1 MIMLKNINKLI
12 NIEVSKKNLSK
23 NINLDIDD
31 SNNNIKLID
40 INYINNRI
48 DLEICDNTINKLK
61 DTSLINEYKGC
72 KSVQNEMKKLELILE
87 KYNIETYKKELI
99 LNDYILDLIPAGTK
113 GVIRGNK
120 FNSIVKDTINNL
132 VETANSLQ
140 KFVSEYESNKE
151 RLNRNF
157 GTYQIKIVD
166 EQIND
171 EGIPLK
177 RRYGI
182 ALDSNGVLVVQS
194 TPTFASLDEIIINEV
209 KVLLV
214 SNGFVK
220 SQFSSL
226 GAEDIETM
234 NESLNYV
241 GDIDINIDDL
251 GLSSLNS
258 GLDDPDNE
266 DPDQGLG
273 LNAFVNNLPGGKAL
287 RRRMRK
293 QMIKNN
299 EQFIKDLKKT
309 DPNGKYSNSI
319 IKEKQ
324 VENNKLKVEEL
335 ETEKK
340 KLIAAIAVSL
350 NPIITAASLKK
361 IKEIDDQIKK
371 LKNG

>member
-1 MIMLKNINKLI
+1 MANII
-12 NIEVSKKNLSK
+12 
-23 NINLDIDD
+23 
-31 SNNNIKLID
+31 
-40 INYINNRI
+40 
-48 DLEICDNTINKLK
+48 
-61 DTSLINEYKGC
+61 G
-72 KSVQNEMKKLELILE
+72 KLELILL
-87 KYNIETYKKELI
+87 NIENCDNI
-99 LNDYILDLIPAGTK
+99 DPALAEE
-113 GVIRGNK
+113 I
-120 FNSIVKDTINNL
+120 KDTINNL

-182 ALDSNGVLVVQS
+182 ALDLNGVLVVQS